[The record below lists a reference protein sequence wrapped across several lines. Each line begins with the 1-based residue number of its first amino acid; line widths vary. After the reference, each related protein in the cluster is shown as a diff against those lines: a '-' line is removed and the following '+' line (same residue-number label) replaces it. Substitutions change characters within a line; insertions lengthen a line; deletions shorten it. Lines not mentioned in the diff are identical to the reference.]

1 MTKEK
6 EDGNEKMC
14 GKCLKTRRKR
24 CLGFVG
30 IAVSDG
36 FKRADKLF
44 ALQKFPS
51 ADRVDIVDQMFYI
64 RVYGNLLRQKTT
76 AESISRGDGLFLV
89 TSVIADDFQKLG
101 RVVNADFFG
110 IAELIP

>member
-1 MTKEK
+1 MKILRLT
-6 EDGNEKMC
+6 
-14 GKCLKTRRKR
+14 
-24 CLGFVG
+24 G
-30 IAVSDG
+30 IAVGDG

-64 RVYGNLLRQKTT
+64 RVYGNFLRQETT